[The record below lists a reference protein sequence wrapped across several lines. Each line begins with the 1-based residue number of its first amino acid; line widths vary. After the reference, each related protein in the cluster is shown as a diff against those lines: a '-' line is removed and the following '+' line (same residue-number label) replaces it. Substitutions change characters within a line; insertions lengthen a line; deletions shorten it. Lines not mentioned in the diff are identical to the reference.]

1 MVKGSFELNWSN
13 SSGSHLEGLI
23 EWESVAVA
31 EQNKSNVTASIYV
44 RKKDTT
50 QQLTISTGGYWP
62 FTITINGSAYSN
74 KVDTRVLENWVKLGS
89 HTVNGISHNDNGTKS
104 ITIAGS
110 VTGPTGTSQAGK
122 TTSGSKT
129 VTLETIPRAST
140 ITSASAVTLG
150 NACNV
155 AWTPQAANFYYK
167 LKFAL
172 GNWSHTTGVIYPAS
186 TAPYRYTAY
195 TIPIDVANQ
204 ITSSAS
210 ATMTV
215 TLSTYRDS
223 GGTSQ
228 IGSADSETFQ
238 VTVPDNDSTKPKVE
252 MAVSLV
258 SDLASPFSGLYI
270 QNLTKVKAVVSAE
283 KKYGAEIKERQV
295 VIGGGVYGSPYES
308 GYLTQ
313 AGNVTITG
321 KATDSRGYVGK
332 TDATINV
339 IPYAKPAIVP
349 VDGEVGIVCVR
360 CDENGYITDS
370 GTYLKIKAK
379 RTYSPVDQKNSCTFR
394 YRCNNGS
401 WTTISSDADVIDT
414 KLANVVT
421 DTTTAYTIEVGVI
434 DDLGYDSS
442 VTIIVPSDQVE
453 FHLREGGDGAAF
465 GEYAQEANVLA
476 VSERWE
482 LKVKGDASVAGA
494 MNVRNPQADTEALNR
509 GYADSRYLSQTAADA
524 RYASALSAKDF
535 VVDCTKNDTTG
546 HYTKV
551 WKSGMKESYHGRE
564 FFGSANPDLLG
575 WAWRL
580 TQSGFDGIMHFQL
593 GDGATAPTT
602 YCNGIII
609 GNGSNRCNV
618 VVFGAFEVY
627 TNLNQGDGWIGWR
640 KISTTA
646 VT

>member
-13 SSGSHLEGLI
+13 SSGSHLEGKI
-23 EWESVAVA
+23 EWESIAVA

-50 QQLTISTGGYWP
+50 QQLTIPTGGKWP
-62 FTITINGSAYSN
+62 FTITINGSQYSN
-74 KVDTRVLENWVKLGS
+74 TVSKDVLEDWVYLGS
-89 HTVNGISHNDNGTKS
+89 HTAAANHNDDGTKS

-110 VTGPTGTSQAGK
+110 VSGPAGTSQAGK
-122 TTSGSKT
+122 TTSGSKS

-155 AWTPQAANFYYK
+155 VWTPLATNLYYK
-167 LKFAL
+167 LKFSL
-172 GNWSHTTGVIYPAS
+172 SSWSYTTGVIHPAS
-186 TAPYRYTAY
+186 TAAYRYTAY

-204 ITSSAS
+204 ITNSANG
-210 ATMTV
+210 TMTV
-215 TLSTYRDS
+215 TLYTYRDS

-228 IGSADSETFQ
+228 VGSADSETFQ
-238 VTVPDNDSTKPKVE
+238 VTVPDNDSTKPKVS

-270 QNLTKVKAVVSAE
+270 QNLTKAKASISASG
-283 KKYGAEIKERQV
+283 KYGAKINAYQM

-339 IPYAKPAIVP
+339 IPYTKPAIVP

-394 YRCNNGS
+394 YRCNNGG
-401 WTTISSDADVIDT
+401 WNPIPSDADEIDT

-421 DTTTAYTIEVGVI
+421 STTTAYTIEVGVI
-434 DDLGYDSS
+434 DTLGYDSS

-465 GEYAQEANVLA
+465 GEYAEEANVLA
-476 VSERWE
+476 VSDRWE

-494 MNVRNPQADTEALNR
+494 MNVRDPQADTEALNR

-524 RYASALSAKDF
+524 RYSSALEAKDF

-546 HYTKV
+546 YFKQK
-551 WKSGMKESYHGRE
+551 WRSGKTEFYRE
-564 FFGSANPDLLG
+564 RKFFDTNNPDVLS
-575 WAWRL
+575 WAWQL
-580 TQSGFDGIMHFQL
+580 TTGGFDGIMHIQL
-593 GDGATAPTT
+593 GNGAKAPTT
-602 YCNGIII
+602 YCNGLVIS
-609 GNGSNRCNV
+609 NSSNRCNV
-618 VVFGAFEVY
+618 VIFGATEIY
-627 TNLNQGDGWIGWR
+627 TNLNQGDGWLGWR